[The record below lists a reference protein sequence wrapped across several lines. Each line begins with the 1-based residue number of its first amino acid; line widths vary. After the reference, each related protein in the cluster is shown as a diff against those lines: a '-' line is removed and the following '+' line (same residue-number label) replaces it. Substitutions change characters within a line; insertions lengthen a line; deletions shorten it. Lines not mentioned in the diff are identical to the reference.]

1 MVRNARATI
10 SVHARESRRVTP
22 TQLGVPV
29 VPVDAC
35 TRITSVMSTPAC
47 RPSGGAAAWLSRSI
61 CFSVNG
67 KRAMSA
73 SDSKSSGR
81 MPFWANRSA

>member
-10 SVHARESRRVTP
+10 SVHASASRRVTP

-29 VPVDAC
+29 VPVEAC

-47 RPSGGAAAWLSRSI
+47 RPSGGARGLAVAQHLLLGEREL
-61 CFSVNG
+61 
-67 KRAMSA
+67 AMSA
-73 SDSKSSGR
+73 SD
-81 MPFWANRSA
+81 